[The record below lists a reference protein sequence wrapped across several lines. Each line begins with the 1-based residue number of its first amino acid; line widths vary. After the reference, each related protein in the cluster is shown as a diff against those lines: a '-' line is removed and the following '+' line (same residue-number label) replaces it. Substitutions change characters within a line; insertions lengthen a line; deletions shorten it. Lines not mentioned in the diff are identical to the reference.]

1 MAQHGADKCDTVQCE
16 VDVVLRLGV
25 ESQQNCTLMSI
36 TYHQQSLAIEMLLL
50 ARLHVMFE
58 DRIKGC

>member
-1 MAQHGADKCDTVQCE
+1 MVQHGADKCDTRQCE

-25 ESQQNCTLMSI
+25 EWQQYCILMLF
-36 TYHQQSLAIEMLLL
+36 TYHQQSLTIERLLI